1 VRVPF
6 ADVGPMKIPDDM
18 SDEDVLLL
26 TDVFPTGYQAAE
38 MGSIAEGDP
47 AFGGGVIRPRKEQ
60 RSMATRTEP
69 ADRRPS
75 SRPGVPMY
83 GRAGARA
90 AITRPPLDQQR
101 AEVPVLIGVD
111 VGRLTPVFGT
121 MQPPRGLSGL
131 IRRAG
136 YRIPEHKAGRWMLLL
151 LGDRV
156 DVWES
161 RLRRRR
167 WLVLG
172 AAAAGVLLWRRR
184 AA

>member
-1 VRVPF
+1 
-6 ADVGPMKIPDDM
+6 
-18 SDEDVLLL
+18 
-26 TDVFPTGYQAAE
+26 
-38 MGSIAEGDP
+38 
-47 AFGGGVIRPRKEQ
+47 
-60 RSMATRTEP
+60 MATRTEP

-83 GRAGARA
+83 GRAGAPA
-90 AITRPPLDQQR
+90 AITKPPLDQQR

-156 DVWES
+156 DVWEN
-161 RLRRRR
+161 RLRRYR
-167 WLVLG
+167 WAIG
-172 AAAAGVLLWRRR
+172 GTAAAVAGLLVWRRR
-184 AA
+184 TA

>member
-1 VRVPF
+1 
-6 ADVGPMKIPDDM
+6 
-18 SDEDVLLL
+18 
-26 TDVFPTGYQAAE
+26 
-38 MGSIAEGDP
+38 
-47 AFGGGVIRPRKEQ
+47 
-60 RSMATRTEP
+60 MATKTEP

-75 SRPGVPMY
+75 DRPGVPMY
-83 GRAGARA
+83 GRAGTHG
-90 AITRPPLDQQR
+90 AITAPPLDQQQTN
-101 AEVPVLIGVD
+101 VPVLVGVD

-136 YRIPEHKAGRWMLLL
+136 YRLPEHKAARWMLLL

-161 RLRRRR
+161 RLRRQR
-167 WLVLG
+167 WKAVG
-172 AAAAGVLLWRRR
+172 VAAAIAGLFVWRRR

>member
-1 VRVPF
+1 V
-6 ADVGPMKIPDDM
+6 IH
-18 SDEDVLLL
+18 DE
-26 TDVFPTGYQAAE
+26 
-38 MGSIAEGDP
+38 EG
-47 AFGGGVIRPRKEQ
+47 ATI
-60 RSMATRTEP
+60 MATTEP
-69 ADRRPS
+69 ADRRLS
-75 SRPGVPMY
+75 NRPGVPMY
-83 GRAGARA
+83 GRAGTHAP
-90 AITRPPLDQQR
+90 ITKPPLAQQTPS
-101 AEVPVLIGVD
+101 VPVLVGVD

-161 RLRRRR
+161 RLGRHR
-167 WLVLG
+167 WKALAFATAFTG
-172 AAAAGVLLWRRR
+172 LLFWRRR